1 MKLTQVENESVGVNR
16 EKSDVDSRAEMAP
29 SAAEHSGRFNA
40 ASKYVKFVRKN
51 AYLTAADKK
60 IDVIFGVTRDGKSEI
75 QAYRYPQVEWEAA
88 AARDHCRAHG
98 GSFAA
103 ASGETAW
110 IEPSL
115 EEKAVGVHT
124 KAVENV
130 KACIRA
136 GRVNTAD
143 RLKFGEADRQ
153 KMLGEKGDN
162 WAVYGSHHLGV
173 DMSKPADTRMAYTHP
188 VVKDGMVYKKALDAC
203 AGDDNKDIAAA
214 AKALAEMCGE

>member
-29 SAAEHSGRFNA
+29 AVDEHSGRFND

-51 AYLTAADKK
+51 AYLRSADKK

-103 ASGETAW
+103 ACGETAW

-124 KAVENV
+124 KAVENA
-130 KACIRA
+130 KTCIRA
-136 GRVNTAD
+136 GRVNTGD
-143 RLKFGEADRQ
+143 RLKFGETDRQ
-153 KMLGEKGDN
+153 KMLGEKGDD
-162 WAVYGSHHLGV
+162 WGRYGSHHLGI

-203 AGDDNKDIAAA
+203 AGDDNKDVAAA